1 LEFTKKKTLFFQIEK
16 ENSPNNCFNLTP
28 SVQVKQMLD
37 GRFSRVTCYAD
48 TRQIGGRDLMVKEQE
63 EMKCPKCGA
72 YMKEFA
78 CSYKCR
84 NLNCRYT
91 YETFIFAPANIQ
103 QQFQPDNG
111 PPLQVKS

>member
-1 LEFTKKKTLFFQIEK
+1 
-16 ENSPNNCFNLTP
+16 
-28 SVQVKQMLD
+28 
-37 GRFSRVTCYAD
+37 
-48 TRQIGGRDLMVKEQE
+48 MVMDQE

-91 YETFIFAPANIQ
+91 YETFFFAPANIQ
-103 QQFQPDNG
+103 QQVQPDNAEKDV
-111 PPLQVKS
+111 PF

>member
-1 LEFTKKKTLFFQIEK
+1 
-16 ENSPNNCFNLTP
+16 
-28 SVQVKQMLD
+28 
-37 GRFSRVTCYAD
+37 
-48 TRQIGGRDLMVKEQE
+48 MVKEQE

-91 YETFIFAPANIQ
+91 YETFFFAPANIQ
-103 QQFQPDNG
+103 QQVQPDNG
-111 PPLQVKS
+111 GMCTRPDMVDCHAKVGTGGRCMNVVPCPPLQVNICYTDGERR